1 MYKKTVLIDLDV
13 VLNNYNGNFNE
24 TYFPPMKTG
33 ADKFLENLSKNYAIV
48 IFTARN
54 LLCTSKWL
62 IDNKLDKY
70 VRNVT
75 NVKEP
80 SYLIIDDRAINF
92 NGNYSDLT
100 NEIRDFKV
108 WYKNN

>member
-1 MYKKTVLIDLDV
+1 MYKKTVLIDLDG

-62 IDNKLDKY
+62 IDNKLD
-70 VRNVT
+70 
-75 NVKEP
+75 
-80 SYLIIDDRAINF
+80 RAINF